1 MRRFAEEQ
9 RREDERDGRRL
20 LSIAC
25 QPGPALL
32 SHQQLVVAD
41 VEAPPPSPD
50 AYVDMGPVDPSHYQG
65 LWELRRDLQQEH
77 QDEEEDEP
85 QPFLMELVSALT
97 YVLLCFAHMLLSE
110 CARCFSRGKSF
121 RMEREKKC
129 KREISASASF
139 GS

>member
-50 AYVDMGPVDPSHYQG
+50 AYVDMGPVEPSHYQG
-65 LWELRRDLQQEH
+65 LWELRQGLQQEH
-77 QDEEEDEP
+77 QQQDAEEEEP
-85 QPFLMELVSALT
+85 QPFLMELVSVFNIANCSDAAPTL
-97 YVLLCFAHMLLSE
+97 FLS
-110 CARCFSRGKSF
+110 CVYMILPYSR
-121 RMEREKKC
+121 
-129 KREISASASF
+129 
-139 GS
+139 

>member
-50 AYVDMGPVDPSHYQG
+50 AYVDMGPVEPSHYQG
-65 LWELRRDLQQEH
+65 LWELRQGLQQEH

-121 RMEREKKC
+121 RMER
-129 KREISASASF
+129 
-139 GS
+139 